1 MKEEKQTNTGPKDN
15 DHGRDEVV
23 ILIDGIEKT
32 IHRGSH
38 TVAQIKSLTGVSATD
53 KLGQVIDGD
62 LKILADDQRL
72 TIKGGESFRVIPGGG
87 TSS

>member
-1 MKEEKQTNTGPKDN
+1 MKEEKQTNAGPKDN

-23 ILIDGIEKT
+23 ILVDGVEKT

-38 TVAQIKSLTGVSATD
+38 TVAEIKSLTSVSPTD
-53 KLGQVIDGD
+53 KLGQVINGE
-62 LKILADDQRL
+62 LKILADNQRV